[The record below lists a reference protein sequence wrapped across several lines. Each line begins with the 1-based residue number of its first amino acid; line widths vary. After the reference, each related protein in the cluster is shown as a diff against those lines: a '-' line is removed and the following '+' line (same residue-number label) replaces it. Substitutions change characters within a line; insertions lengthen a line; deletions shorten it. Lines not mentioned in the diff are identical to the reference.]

1 MKVSKRQSL
10 ILNYLNEYQNISL
23 KQAARK
29 FAITTVTVKN
39 EITLINEIL
48 INYDT
53 QLVIQQN
60 NIIKIINK
68 EKFIFFLKEVQALI
82 EFPIQNQILMTI
94 LLEKD
99 FITIQEIADKL
110 FVSKSLVEKQMSS
123 ILKNYKEDIQSIRHY
138 GIRYSSSSKLE
149 RMSLFVKLL
158 LPYVKGIDF
167 SEEVNR
173 FNNLHFNMTDYF
185 VVEEIDICISVIDYI
200 KEINLFTF
208 TDESIKQLFLYL
220 LFLLKDIREQNT
232 HKENKSFID
241 LIKDLPNFKKYF
253 EIVSEINE
261 KFNLS
266 LKEED
271 KYHLCYLF
279 SVLKKNN
286 VLNKSEKIEKLKP
299 TINRILSRIKTEL
312 SINLFMDEQLKK
324 GLSLHLYST
333 INRGEYSVLS
343 EIYSL
348 SDIKKLYPFAFEMS
362 TITADVINED
372 YKYSFLNNEL
382 IYLSLH
388 FQTAIERAKSKKD
401 KLRVLI
407 VCHLGQVSTDLIVN
421 RIKNIYKDI
430 EIVGAYSVQK
440 FLKTKKDCYDF
451 IISTEKLPNQSKDII
466 YVSPLIKNQD
476 QENIETYIKRSK
488 SKKLFEELLE
498 RGEFLEI
505 EDAKNYEDVIKEMV
519 EVFRRNSSVD
529 NKYLESVLDR
539 EKLSTTNINNIAI
552 PHGKASHVFE
562 SSICIA
568 YIKNGVSW
576 GDTIVYHVFLIAFDN
591 VLLEQNSEF
600 FNNFYRK
607 IAQIDSEESIENIDS
622 IDKNKLIELMY

>member
-29 FAITTVTVKN
+29 FTITTATVKN

-53 QLVIQQN
+53 QLEIQQN

-173 FNNLHFNMTDYF
+173 FNNLHFNIADYF
-185 VVEEIDICISVIDYI
+185 IVGETDICISVIDYI

-261 KFNLS
+261 KFNLY

-440 FLKTKKDCYDF
+440 FLKAKKDCYDF

-466 YVSPLIKNQD
+466 YVSPLIKDQD

-505 EDAKNYEDVIKEMV
+505 EDAKNYEDAIKEMV

-552 PHGKASHVFE
+552 PHGKASHVLE

-568 YIKNGVSW
+568 YIKNGVNW

-607 IAQIDSEESIENIDS
+607 VAQIDSEEAIENMDS
-622 IDKNKLIELMY
+622 IDRNKLIELMY